1 MSNPQPLRKLTVTP
15 GETYHDR
22 LDAPALSKRNAR
34 LRRYLADLPDAEEF
48 AFTLG
53 ERALVG
59 LRTAWRTP
67 IGWRV
72 ERGFIAD
79 LQRIGLCEACG
90 PFLTNFGVAV
100 RLVVGRDSE

>member
-1 MSNPQPLRKLTVTP
+1 MTSTSPRPIPTP
-15 GETYHDR
+15 SQFDR
-22 LDAPALSKRNAR
+22 RDKSALNLRNAR

-48 AFTLG
+48 AFTLD

-90 PFLTNFGVAV
+90 PFLNNFGAAV